1 MSDISIPN
9 FRFKKYTSNLIK
21 TKLSKIATFNPK
33 SSLPENFK
41 YIDLESVLGTELVS
55 YREET
60 RESAP
65 SRAQRVAQKGD
76 VFYQMVRPY
85 QKNNYLFDLNENN
98 YVFSTG
104 YAQLRPK
111 VDSAFLLARLQEE
124 GFVNKVIERCT
135 GTSYPAINS
144 KDLSRISITIPED
157 LAEQSAIGSLFR
169 TLDDL
174 LASYKD
180 NLTNYQSLKATMLSK
195 MFP

>member
-76 VFYQMVRPY
+76 VTEYYQVREPVLDP
-85 QKNNYLFDLNENN
+85 NTLNRE
-98 YVFSTG
+98 
-104 YAQLRPK
+104 
-111 VDSAFLLARLQEE
+111 LA
-124 GFVNKVIERCT
+124 
-135 GTSYPAINS
+135 P
-144 KDLSRISITIPED
+144 
-157 LAEQSAIGSLFR
+157 
-169 TLDDL
+169 
-174 LASYKD
+174 
-180 NLTNYQSLKATMLSK
+180 LKAV
-195 MFP
+195 